1 MLEFNYWFFVLA
13 ANFLI
18 LLFILN
24 KILFKPLL
32 KVFNDR
38 EEAIDGSLE
47 AAKEM
52 ELKKDEALE
61 AMKAELSAAS
71 QKAREVFDE
80 LKGEGLATQKA
91 ALEVANSEALG
102 IIGAAREKL
111 RAEAQRARDALRGDV
126 DKFSDNIVEKLIKA

>member
-1 MLEFNYWFFVLA
+1 MLEFNFWFFVLA

-24 KILFKPLL
+24 KILFKPML

-47 AAKEM
+47 AAKGM
-52 ELKKDEALE
+52 ELKKDEAME
-61 AMKAELSAAS
+61 TMKAELSATS

-80 LKGEGLATQKA
+80 LKGEGLAKQKA
-91 ALEVANSEALG
+91 ALEAANSEAAG
-102 IIGAAREKL
+102 IIGEAREKL
-111 RAEAQRARDALRGDV
+111 RAEAQRARDALRADV
-126 DKFSDNIVEKLIKA
+126 DKFSDDIVEKLIKA